1 MVVSLAL
8 SASAKSLRDMW
19 IAMPDSLVPTL
30 DANMRLEMVEL
41 HDMQVKAEVKSLL
54 DSDCVLDTLTSD
66 YLQVAT
72 SKAAFV
78 QMKMLPQVGGDS
90 ILCMVKTFAAPEK
103 ESDVRFY
110 RQDWS
115 EITPGQ
121 SQMFSIGN
129 LSSLPNRLVAKPD
142 TMSESRFEEL
152 KLMVEP
158 KMYSAE
164 LSIRDNSIIF
174 QLSLPLVSND
184 EKKHLNAILMQR
196 KFKWNGEMFNEI

>member
-1 MVVSLAL
+1 MAVSLTLA
-8 SASAKSLRDMW
+8 ASAKSLRDMW
-19 IAMPDSLVPTL
+19 VAMPDSLVPTL
-30 DANMRLEMVEL
+30 NANMRLEMVEL

-115 EITPGQ
+115 EITPEQ

-129 LSSLPNRLVAKPD
+129 LSSLPNRLVEKPD

-164 LSIRDNSIIF
+164 LSVNGNFITF

-196 KFKWNGEMFNEI
+196 KFKWDGNRFNEI